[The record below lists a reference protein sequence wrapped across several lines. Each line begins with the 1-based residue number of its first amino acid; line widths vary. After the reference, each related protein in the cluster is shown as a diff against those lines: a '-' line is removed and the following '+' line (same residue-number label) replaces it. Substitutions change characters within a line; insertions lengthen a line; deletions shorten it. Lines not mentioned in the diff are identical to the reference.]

1 LEIQK
6 LYIEI
11 IKRYQC
17 TKMFE
22 PAGSAER
29 FLLDWTGICKE
40 KDYTIAL
47 ATCVA
52 IEVIL
57 PSSCFPW
64 MCFYPL
70 LSACLSFLYPFFFL
84 SLVSPFSWVFFC
96 PLLLVI
102 FILVCHFI
110 GEWKET
116 ITDFNPKSNPRT
128 SSYNYYCHTQHRGN
142 IKKFNIKEL
151 ILTFCSLIWKD
162 LA

>member
-22 PAGSAER
+22 PAGSAEQ

-40 KDYTIAL
+40 KGYTIAL
-47 ATCVA
+47 ATCVT

-70 LSACLSFLYPFFFL
+70 LSVCHPFHVF
-84 SLVSPFSWVFFC
+84 FFC
-96 PLLLVI
+96 PLLVILV
-102 FILVCHFI
+102 LVCHFI

-128 SSYNYYCHTQHRGN
+128 SSYNYCHTQHHDDL
-142 IKKFNIKEL
+142 KKFNIKEL
-151 ILTFCSLIWKD
+151 IFDMLFFDMKRSGLKSRY
-162 LA
+162 LVL

>member
-1 LEIQK
+1 
-6 LYIEI
+6 
-11 IKRYQC
+11 
-17 TKMFE
+17 MFE

-70 LSACLSFLYPFFFL
+70 LSACLSFLYPFFIFFSLTSVTLFMSFFCVLCSLLFL
-84 SLVSPFSWVFFC
+84 SWSA
-96 PLLLVI
+96 
-102 FILVCHFI
+102 IL
-110 GEWKET
+110 
-116 ITDFNPKSNPRT
+116 
-128 SSYNYYCHTQHRGN
+128 
-142 IKKFNIKEL
+142 
-151 ILTFCSLIWKD
+151 
-162 LA
+162 